1 MVKANKEFDDMIDPV
16 EMNEPDRDGGFKAP
30 EGIWMRGLM
39 MLILAF
45 MFALAETVL
54 AVVAVVQFL
63 WMLFTKEKNALL
75 ADFGVDLGQLARRR
89 RALSVRRDRGQ
100 AVSLGEM
107 GVGGG
112 LFPNKPTP
120 SDTPP
125 KSHHC

>member
-63 WMLFTKEKNALL
+63 WMLFAKEKNALL
-75 ADFGVDLGQLARRR
+75 ADFGVDLGNWLA
-89 RALSVRRDRGQ
+89 
-100 AVSLGEM
+100 AVARFQSGATEDKP
-107 GVGGG
+107 
-112 LFPNKPTP
+112 FPWAKWG
-120 SDTPP
+120 
-125 KSHHC
+125 